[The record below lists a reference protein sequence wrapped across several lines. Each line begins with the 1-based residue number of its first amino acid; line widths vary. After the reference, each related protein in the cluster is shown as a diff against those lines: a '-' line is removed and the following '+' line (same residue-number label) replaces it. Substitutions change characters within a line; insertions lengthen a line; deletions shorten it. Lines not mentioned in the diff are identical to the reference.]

1 MGIVKSWIGFR
12 LGMVNIENVVI
23 ACLVVVSMGLQ
34 YIFLR
39 LYVRI
44 ARESTV
50 YLDSSLA
57 EALSTILESLPEV
70 LEEKF
75 QGQIEPMNPIQSLVA
90 QYLSQQMSPP
100 MQATI
105 VNRGE
110 DGKFSSDTSL

>member
-1 MGIVKSWIGFR
+1 MGMVKSWIGLG
-12 LGMVNIENVVI
+12 LGMVNIENLVI
-23 ACLVVVSMGLQ
+23 GCLVVVSIGLQ

-44 ARESTV
+44 ARESTA

-90 QYLSQQMSPP
+90 QYLSQQISPP
-100 MQATI
+100 VQATI
-105 VNRGE
+105 ISRSE
-110 DGKFSSDTSL
+110 DGKFSSDTSS